1 MISGSRGDVRGK
13 RGIIVEGTTTGLVGE
28 TVMPR
33 YKFRGQ
39 PEYSDGVARRT
50 VEADGTFTWQRR
62 TGKKIYIIF
71 KTVDG
76 SVQSDRIIIR

>member
-33 YKFRGQ
+33 IKLRGQ
-39 PEYSDGVARRT
+39 TEYSDGTARRT
-50 VEADGTFTWQRR
+50 VAEDGTFTWQRR
-62 TGKKIYIIF
+62 TGKKIYVIF

-76 SVQSDRIIIR
+76 SVQSAAIVIR